1 MIFNWDAIT
10 QHKSLSALQAVFVG
24 TTKQVTVNL
33 ESTTKKD
40 HLLIGLEEEKV
51 VRSIAKKILNVDT
64 QFCIVDLI
72 LYYVKNKIKTSK
84 GREKT

>member
-1 MIFNWDAIT
+1 M
-10 QHKSLSALQAVFVG
+10 
-24 TTKQVTVNL
+24 NL